1 MGMSDHLICFLRNLN
16 ACHEATVGTGHET
29 VDWFQIGKGVHQ
41 GCILSPC
48 LFILYTEYIMWN
60 ARLDESQ
67 AAIKIAM
74 RNINSLR
81 NADDTILMAE
91 SEEQLKSLLMRVKAE
106 REKFNS
112 QTTKITHLVPYLHG
126 KQKGEKWKQW
136 QILFSWAPKSLQMV
150 TKAMKLRCLFLGR
163 KAMTNLDSVFKS
175 REALCQQ
182 RSA

>member
-1 MGMSDHLICFLRNLN
+1 
-16 ACHEATVGTGHET
+16 
-29 VDWFQIGKGVHQ
+29 
-41 GCILSPC
+41 
-48 LFILYTEYIMWN
+48 MWN

-163 KAMTNLDSVFKS
+163 KAMAKLDSILKS
-175 REALCQQ
+175 RDITVLTKVTVVKDMVFPIVMYGGCDSWTIKKSRHPRTDAFEPWC
-182 RSA
+182 